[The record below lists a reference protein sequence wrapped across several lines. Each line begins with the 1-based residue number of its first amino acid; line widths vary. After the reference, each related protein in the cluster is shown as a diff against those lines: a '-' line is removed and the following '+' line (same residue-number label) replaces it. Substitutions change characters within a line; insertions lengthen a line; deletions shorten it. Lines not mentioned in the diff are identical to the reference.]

1 MRKVYPF
8 NVLRHRLPPGM
19 RSVRNDGAAEIT
31 AEVRGLMTE
40 VRTELTRR
48 DTELKTMVETAT
60 AQIKEQGTIS
70 TELKNALTK
79 HVDDS
84 TALQTR
90 LVGVEQALAAIKSTD
105 NRAERRSLGKMVIE
119 SDDVKNWLKQGIG
132 ARGHVRME
140 VKNAIQEFVSGGS
153 GTGANEIIIPQRI
166 PGWVTPPNRTL
177 RVRQLLQSGRTVS
190 NAVDFV
196 QETGFTNAAAAV
208 AEGDTKPESNLEF
221 TLQTAPVRTIAH
233 WIQASKQVLEDIPQL
248 EGYIDTRLRY
258 GLALVEEEQ
267 LLSGDGTGHNLLGLI
282 PQATPFDLSR
292 RKPGDTR
299 MDIVRRAMTQLRISE
314 YQPDAIVLHPSD
326 WEDIELTK
334 NNFGQY
340 VRANPGSLLPPT
352 LWGLPVLDSTSLAPG
367 EFMVGAFGMAA
378 QIWDRDDATVE
389 ISTEDRDNFIKNMVT
404 IRAELRLALVV
415 YRPESFIFG
424 DFSDDVSGG

>member
-1 MRKVYPF
+1 MVPK
-8 NVLRHRLPPGM
+8 NVLARPRRRGLIRVTNDGSNPLAEV
-19 RSVRNDGAAEIT
+19 RDLISSVRN
-31 AEVRGLMTE
+31 
-40 VRTELTRR
+40 ELNQR
-48 DTELKTMVETAT
+48 DLAMKKMVED
-60 AQIKEQGTIS
+60 AQTQLKEQGQINNG
-70 TELKNALTK
+70 LKEQLEA
-79 HVDDS
+79 HVKAS
-84 TALQTR
+84 AEMQGR
-90 LVGVEQALAAIKSTD
+90 LVGLEQALTTIKNVG
-105 NRAERRSLGKMVIE
+105 NREERRSLGRLVIE
-119 SDDVKNWLKQGIG
+119 NDDVKNYLKQGIG

-153 GTGANEIIIPQRI
+153 GTGANEIIVPQRI
-166 PGWVTPPNRTL
+166 PGWVAPPNRTL
-177 RVRQLLQSGRTVS
+177 RVRNLLNAGRTTS

-196 QETGFTNAAAAV
+196 QETGFANNAAAV
-208 AEGDTKPESNLEF
+208 AEGETKPESHLEF
-221 TLQTAPVRTIAH
+221 TLHTAPVRTIAH

-258 GLALVEEEQ
+258 GLGLVEEEQ

-282 PQATPFDLSR
+282 PQATPFDVSR
-292 RKPGDTR
+292 RHTGDTR
-299 MDIVRRAMTQLRISE
+299 MDIIRRAMTQLRISE
-314 YQPDAIVLHPSD
+314 YQPDAIVLHPTD

-334 NNFGQY
+334 NSFGQY
-340 VRANPGSLLPPT
+340 LRANPGTLLPPT

-404 IRAELRLALVV
+404 IRAEMRLALVV

-424 DFSDDVSGG
+424 DFTDVVSGE

>member
-1 MRKVYPF
+1 MSRKK
-8 NVLRHRLPPGM
+8 LLIPGP
-19 RSVRNDGAAEIT
+19 RGLIAVRNDANPL
-31 AEVRGLMTE
+31 AEVRQLMTD
-40 VRTELTRR
+40 VRTELTKR
-48 DTELKTMVETAT
+48 DADMKTMIDTAV
-60 AQIKEQGTIS
+60 AQVKEQGTIS
-70 TELKNALTK
+70 TDLKAQLKT
-79 HVDDS
+79 HVDNS
-84 TALQTR
+84 ATMQSR
-90 LVGVEQALAAIKSTD
+90 LAGLEQAIAAIKTD
-105 NRAERRSLGKMVIE
+105 PSPQTRKSLGKLVIE
-119 SDDVKNWLKQGIG
+119 NKEVQAFLSQGIG

-140 VKNAIQEFVSGGS
+140 IKNAIQEFISGGS

-166 PGWVTPPNRTL
+166 PGWVAPPNRTL
-177 RVRQLLQSGRTVS
+177 RVRNLLQSGRTTS

-196 QETGFTNAAAAV
+196 QETGFTNNAAPV
-208 AEGDTKPESNLEF
+208 AEGDTKPESSLEF
-221 TLQTAPVRTIAH
+221 TLHTAPVRTIAH
-233 WIQASKQVLEDIPQL
+233 WVQASKQVLEDIPQL
-248 EGYIDTRLRY
+248 ESYIDTRLRY

-282 PQATPFDLSR
+282 PQATPFDLTR
-292 RKPGDTR
+292 RRVGDTR

-314 YQPDAIVLHPSD
+314 YQPDAIVLHPTD

-340 VRANPGSLLPPT
+340 IRANPGSLLPAT

-378 QIWDRDDATVE
+378 QIWDRSDATVE

-404 IRAELRLALVV
+404 IRAEERLALVV

>member
-1 MRKVYPF
+1 MAKRKVF
-8 NVLRHRLPPGM
+8 PGP
-19 RSVRNDGAAEIT
+19 RGLIAVRNDANPL
-31 AEVRGLMTE
+31 AEVRQLMTD
-40 VRTELTRR
+40 VKAELATR
-48 DTELKTMVETAT
+48 DTAMKTMIDTAV
-60 AQIKEQGTIS
+60 AQVAAQGTIS
-70 TELKNALTK
+70 NDLKAQLKT
-79 HVDDS
+79 HVDNS
-84 TALQTR
+84 AAMQGR
-90 LVGVEQALAAIKSTD
+90 LAGLEQALAALKTTGD
-105 NRAERRSLGKMVIE
+105 PQARKSLGKLVIE
-119 SDDVKNWLKQGIG
+119 NKEVQTFLAQGIG

-140 VKNAIQEFVSGGS
+140 IKNAIQEFISGGS

-166 PGWVTPPNRTL
+166 PGWVAPPNRTL
-177 RVRQLLQSGRTVS
+177 RVRNLLQTGRTTS

-196 QETGFTNAAAAV
+196 QETGFTNNAAPV
-208 AEGDTKPESNLEF
+208 AEGDTKPESSLEF
-221 TLQTAPVRTIAH
+221 TLHTAPVRTIAH
-233 WIQASKQVLEDIPQL
+233 WVQASKQVLEDIPQL
-248 EGYIDTRLRY
+248 ESYIDTRLRY

-282 PQATPFDLSR
+282 PQATPFDLAR
-292 RKPGDTR
+292 RKVGDTR

-314 YQPDAIVLHPSD
+314 YQPDAIVMHPTD

-340 VRANPGSLLPPT
+340 IRANPGSLLPAT

-378 QIWDRDDATVE
+378 QIWDRSDATVE

-404 IRAELRLALVV
+404 IRAEERLALVV

>member
-1 MRKVYPF
+1 MRTHYPF
-8 NVLRHRLPPGM
+8 NVLRRPQGLRG
-19 RSVRNDGAAEIT
+19 VRMDGGADVAK
-31 AEVRGLMTE
+31 E
-40 VRTELTRR
+40 VRTLMQDVRNELTRR
-48 DTELKTMVETAT
+48 DTELKTLVETAT
-60 AQIKEQGTIS
+60 NQIKEQGTIS
-70 TELKNALTK
+70 AELKTKLTE
-79 HVDDS
+79 HVEAS
-84 TALQTR
+84 GALQTR
-90 LVGVEQALAAIKSTD
+90 VVAVEQALAAIRNLRPGSEARQT
-105 NRAERRSLGKMVIE
+105 LGRMVIGNE
-119 SDDVKNWLKQGIG
+119 EVKNWLKQGIG

-153 GTGANEIIIPQRI
+153 GTGANEIIIPQRV
-166 PGWVTPPNRTL
+166 PGWITPANRTL
-177 RVRQLLQSGRTVS
+177 RVRQLLQAGRTVS

-196 QETGFTNAAAAV
+196 KESGFTNAARAV
-208 AEGDTKPESNLEF
+208 AEGETKPESNLTF
-221 TLQTAPVRTIAH
+221 TLETAPVRTIAH

-248 EGYIDTRLRY
+248 ESYIDTRLRY

-282 PQATPFDLSR
+282 PQATPFDMSR
-292 RKPGDTR
+292 RKVGDTR

-334 NNFGQY
+334 NSFGQY
-340 VRANPGSLLPPT
+340 IRANPGSLLPPT

-378 QIWDRDDATVE
+378 QIWDRDDASVE

-404 IRAELRLALVV
+404 IRAELRLALTV

>member
-1 MRKVYPF
+1 MNMNFGK
-8 NVLRHRLPPGM
+8 LRRRRGLGSVRMDGDPLAQLRGLIGE
-19 RSVRNDGAAEIT
+19 VRNDIS
-31 AEVRGLMTE
+31 
-40 VRTELTRR
+40 TR
-48 DTELKTMVETAT
+48 DATMKTMIDAAT
-60 AQIKEQGTIS
+60 ADIKNQGEIGTQLKAALTEHVAKS
-70 TELKNALTK
+70 TEMQN
-79 HVDDS
+79 
-84 TALQTR
+84 R
-90 LVGVEQALAAIKSTD
+90 LMGVEQAMAALKNEPDRGKRRTLGRIVAEDTNVKAFLA
-105 NRAERRSLGKMVIE
+105 
-119 SDDVKNWLKQGIG
+119 QGIG

-140 VKNAIQEFVSGGS
+140 VKNAIQEFISGGS
-153 GTGANEIIIPQRI
+153 GTGAGEIIIPQRVA
-166 PGWVTPPNRTL
+166 GWVTPPNRTL
-177 RVRQLLQSGRTVS
+177 RVRNLLQAGRTIS
-190 NAVDFV
+190 NAIDFV
-196 QETGFTNAAAAV
+196 QETGFANNAAPV
-208 AEGDTKPESNLEF
+208 AEGDTKPESSLEF
-221 TLQTAPVRTIAH
+221 TLRTAPVRTIAH

-248 EGYIDTRLRY
+248 ESYIDTRLRY

-282 PQATPFDLSR
+282 PQATPFDMSR

-299 MDIVRRAMTQLRISE
+299 MDIIRRAMTQLRISE
-314 YQPDAIVLHPSD
+314 YQPDAIVLHPTD

-334 NNFGQY
+334 TSFGQY

-367 EFMVGAFGMAA
+367 EFMVGNFGMAA

-404 IRAELRLALVV
+404 IRAEERLALVV

>member
-1 MRKVYPF
+1 MFKYLINAAAFRG
-8 NVLRHRLPPGM
+8 LHH
-19 RSVRNDGAAEIT
+19 VRMDANGPL
-31 AEVRGLMTE
+31 AEVRDLIAN
-40 VRTELTRR
+40 VRNELANR
-48 DTELKTMVETAT
+48 DKDMRTMVDTAT
-60 AQIKEQGTIS
+60 AQIKEHGQISADLKAKLEEHVKNS
-70 TELKNALTK
+70 TEQQGRLVALEQIVANLKN
-79 HVDDS
+79 VRNQD
-84 TALQTR
+84 TR
-90 LVGVEQALAAIKSTD
+90 RT
-105 NRAERRSLGKMVIE
+105 LGKLVIE
-119 SDDVKNWLKQGIG
+119 NADVQAYLKQGIG

-153 GTGANEIIIPQRI
+153 GSGASEIIIPQRV
-166 PGWVTPPNRTL
+166 PGWITPPNRTL
-177 RVRQLLQSGRTVS
+177 RVRNLLNAGRTTS

-196 QETGFTNAAAAV
+196 QETGFANNAEAV
-208 AEGDTKPESNLEF
+208 AEGDTKPESSLEF
-221 TLQTAPVRTIAH
+221 TLHTAPVRTIAH

-282 PQATPFDLSR
+282 PQATPFNLAR
-292 RKPGDTR
+292 RKTGDTR
-299 MDIVRRAMTQLRISE
+299 MDVIRRAMTQLRISE
-314 YQPDAIVLHPSD
+314 YQPDAIVLHPTD

-334 NNFGQY
+334 NSFGQY
-340 VRANPGSLLPPT
+340 LRANPGTLLPPT

-404 IRAELRLALVV
+404 IRAEMRLALVV

-424 DFSDDVSGG
+424 DFSDAVSGE

>member
-1 MRKVYPF
+1 
-8 NVLRHRLPPGM
+8 
-19 RSVRNDGAAEIT
+19 
-31 AEVRGLMTE
+31 
-40 VRTELTRR
+40 
-48 DTELKTMVETAT
+48 
-60 AQIKEQGTIS
+60 
-70 TELKNALTK
+70 
-79 HVDDS
+79 
-84 TALQTR
+84 
-90 LVGVEQALAAIKSTD
+90 
-105 NRAERRSLGKMVIE
+105 
-119 SDDVKNWLKQGIG
+119 
-132 ARGHVRME
+132 
-140 VKNAIQEFVSGGS
+140 
-153 GTGANEIIIPQRI
+153 
-166 PGWVTPPNRTL
+166 
-177 RVRQLLQSGRTVS
+177 VRQLLQSGRTVS

-282 PQATPFDLSR
+282 PQATPFDLNR

>member
-1 MRKVYPF
+1 MRTHYPF
-8 NVLRHRLPPGM
+8 NVLRRPQGLRG
-19 RSVRNDGAAEIT
+19 VRMDGGADVAK
-31 AEVRGLMTE
+31 E
-40 VRTELTRR
+40 VRTLMQDVRNELTRR
-48 DTELKTMVETAT
+48 DTELKTLVETAT
-60 AQIKEQGTIS
+60 NQIKEQGTIS
-70 TELKNALTK
+70 AELKTKLTE
-79 HVDDS
+79 HVEAS
-84 TALQTR
+84 GALQTR
-90 LVGVEQALAAIKSTD
+90 VVAVEQALAAIRNLRPGSEARQT
-105 NRAERRSLGKMVIE
+105 LGRMVIGNE
-119 SDDVKNWLKQGIG
+119 EVKNWLKQGIG

-153 GTGANEIIIPQRI
+153 GTGANEIIIPQRV
-166 PGWVTPPNRTL
+166 PGWITPANRTL
-177 RVRQLLQSGRTVS
+177 RVRQLLQTGRTVS

-196 QETGFTNAAAAV
+196 KESGFTNAARAV
-208 AEGDTKPESNLEF
+208 AEGETKPESNLTF
-221 TLQTAPVRTIAH
+221 TLETAPVRTIAH

-248 EGYIDTRLRY
+248 ESYIDTRLRY

-282 PQATPFDLSR
+282 PQATPFDMSR
-292 RKPGDTR
+292 RKVGDTR

-334 NNFGQY
+334 NSFGQY
-340 VRANPGSLLPPT
+340 IRANPGSLLPPT

-378 QIWDRDDATVE
+378 QIWDRDDASVE

-404 IRAELRLALVV
+404 IRAELRLALTV